1 MLRTP
6 SKAISVLRSFPVAV
20 NEAAQYV
27 AECDDGEKLA
37 AAQEESEYHKEY
49 TASKEKLDELLLERF
64 QVEAER
70 AELKLSRTEEDRV
83 GFGEH
88 WDKRAWGRL
97 EGLKDEAN
105 KAIVRYLEAKL
116 EHLEGQREL
125 ALLAKAKVE
134 EGQAKCRVK
143 KVSCP

>member
-6 SKAISVLRSFPVAV
+6 SKAISVLRSFPAAL

-64 QVEAER
+64 QEEAER
-70 AELKLSRTEEDRV
+70 AELRLSRT
-83 GFGEH
+83 
-88 WDKRAWGRL
+88 
-97 EGLKDEAN
+97 
-105 KAIVRYLEAKL
+105 VRFLPWPKW
-116 EHLEGQREL
+116 R
-125 ALLAKAKVE
+125 
-134 EGQAKCRVK
+134 RVK
-143 KVSCP
+143 PSTE